1 MGWWLVGRVV
11 MVPGYEVRAL
21 LAAAG
26 PIHNVAQDVANDIRG
41 NIRSGG
47 HIESGSL
54 LRSVR
59 VRRRVNGSSY
69 VSIGTDHWQ
78 HLEYGTAPHVM
89 IAPPGH
95 VFTFVKKNGERVF
108 TTRINHPG
116 NRPYR
121 IVRRAFY
128 KKRRLRGA

>member
-1 MGWWLVGRVV
+1 MARTV
-11 MVPGYEVRAL
+11 MTPGYELKAK

-26 PIHNVAQDVANDIRG
+26 PISRVAEDIADDVRN
-41 NIRSGG
+41 NIRADNLIATGAF
-47 HIESGSL
+47 

-59 VRRRVNGSSY
+59 VRRRANGDSY
-69 VSIGTDHWQ
+69 ISVGTDHWV
-78 HLEYGTAPHVM
+78 HLEYGTAPHV
-89 IAPPGH
+89 IVAPPGQ

-121 IVRRAFY
+121 VVRRAVY
-128 KKRRLRGA
+128 KKRRMRA